1 MNMIFSVEHD
11 IRHPRQTVTT
21 NGDFIPN
28 DFLSVQKFDK
38 FLTHFAKIS
47 EHWNSYYE
55 IDWFWPGWPEIAH
68 TKLWFVDLECVSL
81 VDVVC
86 VLLLKCGSLALNVAK
101 CANVSY
107 NPFEPFVPVN
117 RSFGQS

>member
-1 MNMIFSVEHD
+1 MNMIFSVEHY

-86 VLLLKCGSLALNVAK
+86 VCV
-101 CANVSY
+101 CCC
-107 NPFEPFVPVN
+107 
-117 RSFGQS
+117 